1 MKRAIILLL
10 SLFAICTIV
19 DVSAA
24 DEPLAVFSATVD
36 LGEDRGQNFGSVF
49 EARDGRGRVV
59 AGAGFMG
66 VYNTRFRND
75 RRTLQFFVRPE
86 KEAGKFAVERLPHPD
101 LDCGVYLLD
110 VNQRLFA
117 WSSHGENFLRGWD
130 AAARRWKKVKPPA
143 TGSVGSGD
151 AVIRIGGGTLV
162 VTGNRA
168 TYFDSHQL
176 PANSDDSVSVSPA
189 GVGRLVLEAPAV
201 GRYYNFYYAA
211 GHLCFYHTHRT
222 DDGGFTKVHA
232 CRWSPQTEDP
242 IDVSRATTLQA
253 KYVGETPFA
262 WGQFQNDVLT
272 VSNMGGV
279 YVFDGIDWRAL
290 RESLKGVSFQVY
302 SMLNYHDRLLLA
314 QYPTGELFEYEGK
327 KLKQLKGWPPRLPGV
342 SPSARE
348 AQTLAIYGGELFVGV
363 WPWAELWR
371 YDRDGENWHS
381 MGRMFSHP
389 EITDKMVH
397 PYEPEAKRHRLVT
410 NHWGQ
415 RITGMVPLGDSLMLS
430 TSSKGTYRW
439 YDKYKF
445 LTEKQRR
452 EYGAVLRLKMPGN
465 LATQIKWKD
474 KPTRFEFVV
483 EKNRIVVRQDGVEL
497 ASSKISS
504 SQQARLKSGKVT
516 WGRGVFGPLNGRLLK
531 TSTR

>member
-1 MKRAIILLL
+1 M
-10 SLFAICTIV
+10 
-19 DVSAA
+19 
-24 DEPLAVFSATVD
+24 
-36 LGEDRGQNFGSVF
+36 
-49 EARDGRGRVV
+49 
-59 AGAGFMG
+59 
-66 VYNTRFRND
+66 
-75 RRTLQFFVRPE
+75 
-86 KEAGKFAVERLPHPD
+86 
-101 LDCGVYLLD
+101 
-110 VNQRLFA
+110 
-117 WSSHGENFLRGWD
+117 
-130 AAARRWKKVKPPA
+130 
-143 TGSVGSGD
+143 
-151 AVIRIGGGTLV
+151 
-162 VTGNRA
+162 
-168 TYFDSHQL
+168 
-176 PANSDDSVSVSPA
+176 
-189 GVGRLVLEAPAV
+189 
-201 GRYYNFYYAA
+201 
-211 GHLCFYHTHRT
+211 
-222 DDGGFTKVHA
+222 
-232 CRWSPQTEDP
+232 
-242 IDVSRATTLQA
+242 
-253 KYVGETPFA
+253 
-262 WGQFQNDVLT
+262 
-272 VSNMGGV
+272 
-279 YVFDGIDWRAL
+279 
-290 RESLKGVSFQVY
+290 
-302 SMLNYHDRLLLA
+302 
-314 QYPTGELFEYEGK
+314 
-327 KLKQLKGWPPRLPGV
+327 KQLKGWPPRLPGV